1 MAFLYVK
8 LLNIY
13 YTRWENIEKCYIK
26 EWKAIRSMAEIYK
39 FNIRE
44 FENPDMEK
52 QMLETVSREKK
63 DTLRRIKNRESYL
76 RSLAGEGM
84 IRQKAAEKTG
94 MHPQQLV
101 IWKNEYG
108 KPYFLNLPEVH
119 FNISHSGEWVLGILS
134 EKECGI
140 DVELVKEAQMDVAK
154 RFFAKEE
161 YELLLQKE
169 GEERRALF
177 YELWTL
183 KERYVKYKGMGLALP
198 FHQFCFMQNSSG
210 WELKGKT
217 EDSCRFCAVDVAAG
231 YAAYACIGEK
241 RKK

>member
-1 MAFLYVK
+1 
-8 LLNIY
+8 
-13 YTRWENIEKCYIK
+13 
-26 EWKAIRSMAEIYK
+26 MAEIYK

-52 QMLETVSREKK
+52 QMLETISRENR
-63 DTLRRIKNRESYL
+63 DTLSRIKNRESYL
-76 RSLAGEGM
+76 RSLAGEWI

-94 MHPQQLV
+94 MHPKQL
-101 IWKNEYG
+101 IIRKNEYG

-140 DVELVKEAQMDVAK
+140 DVELVKEARMDVAK

-183 KERYVKYKGMGLALP
+183 KESYVKYKGMGLALP
-198 FHQFCFMQNSSG
+198 FHQFCFERDGNR
-210 WELKGKT
+210 WKIKGET
-217 EDSCRFCAVDVAAG
+217 GEACRFCKVDMAAG
-231 YAAYACIGEK
+231 YTAYVCIDK
-241 RKK
+241 RDR

>member
-1 MAFLYVK
+1 
-8 LLNIY
+8 
-13 YTRWENIEKCYIK
+13 
-26 EWKAIRSMAEIYK
+26 MAEIYK

-52 QMLETVSREKK
+52 QMLETISRENR

-94 MHPQQLV
+94 IHPQQLV
-101 IWKNEYG
+101 IRKNEYG

-119 FNISHSGEWVLGILS
+119 FNISHSGEWILGILS

-140 DVELVKEAQMDVAK
+140 DVELVKEARMDVAK

-169 GEERRALF
+169 GEKRRALF

-183 KERYVKYKGMGLALP
+183 KESYVKYKGMGLALP
-198 FHQFCFMQNSSG
+198 FHQFCFERDRSEWKLRG
-210 WELKGKT
+210 ETGGA
-217 EDSCRFCAVDVAAG
+217 CRFCKVDVAAG
-231 YAAYACIGEK
+231 YTAYACIDK
-241 RKK
+241 RDR

>member
-1 MAFLYVK
+1 
-8 LLNIY
+8 
-13 YTRWENIEKCYIK
+13 
-26 EWKAIRSMAEIYK
+26 MAEIYK

-52 QMLETVSREKK
+52 QMLEIISREKREA
-63 DTLRRIKNRESYL
+63 LSRIKNRESYL

-94 MHPQQLV
+94 IHPQQLV
-101 IWKNEYG
+101 IRKNEYG
-108 KPYFLNLPEVH
+108 KPYFLNFPEVH

-140 DVELVKEAQMDVAK
+140 DVELVKEARMDVAK

-169 GEERRALF
+169 GEKRRALF

-183 KERYVKYKGMGLALP
+183 KESYVKYKGMGLALP
-198 FHQFCFMQNSSG
+198 FHQFCFERDSSE
-210 WELKGKT
+210 W
-217 EDSCRFCAVDVAAG
+217 
-231 YAAYACIGEK
+231 
-241 RKK
+241 